1 LGNKKNQKYKVDKKS
16 HLLKSFIEEESQM
29 NKNMRMTP
37 RDCRQRKCTSQIAE
51 YEKFRR
57 QRKCTSQI
65 SDYENFRTQGN
76 WSTNCQVFK
85 VRTAPI
91 CVLPIPVG
99 NMKMEPAAL
108 Y

>member
-1 LGNKKNQKYKVDKKS
+1 MTIKKN
-16 HLLKSFIEEESQM
+16 
-29 NKNMRMTP
+29 P
-37 RDCRQRKCTSQIAE
+37 RDCREREHISRIAE

-85 VRTAPI
+85 VRTAPR

-99 NMKMEPAAL
+99 NLRMEPAPL